1 MNNNLSNFD
10 FNTEPTYY
18 IIGKTRI
25 NHLNIQALPYNA
37 HLKERA
43 KEMRKAHNLPEVL
56 FWQQVTKGGFHKID
70 FDRQRIIGSYI
81 VDFYVKALGLIIE
94 IDGSSHDN
102 KVDYDKEREDYLISF
117 GLKLHRITVN
127 DILKHLPLAMIELE
141 DFIIKNYGLS
151 SLETV

>member
-1 MNNNLSNFD
+1 MNNYNF
-10 FNTEPTYY
+10 NSESSAEPAYY
-18 IIGKTRI
+18 LIGKIRI
-25 NHLNIQALPYNA
+25 NHLNIQTLPYNA

-127 DILKHLPLAMIELE
+127 DILKHLPLAMIGLE
-141 DFIIKNYGLS
+141 NFIIENYGITCVES
-151 SLETV
+151 